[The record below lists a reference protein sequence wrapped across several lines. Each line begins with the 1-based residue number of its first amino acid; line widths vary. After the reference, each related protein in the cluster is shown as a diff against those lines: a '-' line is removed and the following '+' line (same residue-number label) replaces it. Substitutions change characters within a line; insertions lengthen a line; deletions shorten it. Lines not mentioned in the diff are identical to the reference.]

1 MPGICNSLTVV
12 IFTQY
17 NACVYPWDVPIY
29 THGDGGH
36 TATPN
41 EDLKMS
47 NLSDPLTVSMKQMI
61 NERREKLE
69 RNFADGWV
77 TSDEYALLKAE
88 LMAVSVEMDL
98 IVNRFS
104 TFATLD

>member
-1 MPGICNSLTVV
+1 MPGSVNSYTLV

-29 THGDGGH
+29 THGDGEH
-36 TATPN
+36 IATPN

-47 NLSDPLTVSMKQMI
+47 NLPDPLIVTMKQTI

-69 RNFADGWV
+69 RNFADGWL
-77 TSDEYALLKAE
+77 TNDEYALLKAE

-98 IVNRFS
+98 IVNR
-104 TFATLD
+104 